1 MVTDIY
7 NDDVIYTV
15 VRNKTKNCQVV
26 LSKLGGI
33 EIAPGQTTNLKTMFR
48 KTQLAEASS
57 EIAHF
62 ISIDAL
68 EAVDS
73 QNTGQNTTVSPD
85 VTTENVGQN
94 TVQKLP
100 PELNSM
106 VFQKKDDLLINEIQS
121 TTSNVA
127 RLEDIMKDTKNSPA
141 VLRAAKIQYM
151 SIRGWL
157 DENEQVIPGSMND
170 ENKEIT
176 SIDEWEFESF
186 KIPDASIF
194 TNLNEITK

>member
-1 MVTDIY
+1 
-7 NDDVIYTV
+7 
-15 VRNKTKNCQVV
+15 
-26 LSKLGGI
+26 
-33 EIAPGQTTNLKTMFR
+33 
-48 KTQLAEASS
+48 
-57 EIAHF
+57 
-62 ISIDAL
+62 
-68 EAVDS
+68 
-73 QNTGQNTTVSPD
+73 
-85 VTTENVGQN
+85 
-94 TVQKLP
+94 
-100 PELNSM
+100 
-106 VFQKKDDLLINEIQS
+106 
-121 TTSNVA
+121 
-127 RLEDIMKDTKNSPA
+127 MKDTKNSPA